1 MNQQSLSSIS
11 LENTN
16 IKLNVEKQSGCK
28 VIFSITT
35 LPAATKAAEA
45 AAVKAVTK
53 EVNIPGF
60 RKGRAPEALVSS
72 QFAPQIKKEFG
83 DILTRNA
90 FSEAIK
96 LSGIHPLSNESPV
109 NLTKCEPIDATSF
122 LIEIGFDAYPEIP
135 SIDPSALSVARQEA
149 EPVTQDLINKHIEEL
164 RLHHCSWKEV
174 TDRAAQDGDFVTVNI
189 DMMEDGIP
197 KTVHEGNRFQMKED
211 KLPAWLRKL
220 ITGLSI
226 GGTATGTSE
235 DEREDKSDN
244 FTPRTFNVELL
255 KIEEAVL
262 PEVDEALAKKAG
274 VESVDALNKAIEK
287 SLAKDA
293 AERAKQTMRFAAK
306 KAILANY
313 PMELPGSRLKDL
325 LNECTQLSQSDNS
338 LSKEEQDNKMMGF
351 FNQGKDNMTFSYL
364 VYKLFKDNNLKYPT
378 TQEVRQ
384 RATEEMLMRYMSGDR
399 NISENDLEY
408 FTRTAENEMIA
419 ATALDFVVE
428 NSKRA

>member
-122 LIEIGFDAYPEIP
+122 LVEIGFDAYPEIP
-135 SIDPSALSVARQEA
+135 SIDPSSLSVARQEA

-244 FTPRTFNVELL
+244 FIPRTFNVELL

-262 PEVDEALAKKAG
+262 PEIDDALAKKAG
-274 VESVDALNKAIEK
+274 VENVDALNKAIEK

-293 AERAKQTMRFAAK
+293 EERAKQTMRFAAK

>member
-1 MNQQSLSSIS
+1 MNQPSLSPVS

-16 IKLNVEKQSGCK
+16 IKLNIEKQSGCK

-35 LPAATKAAEA
+35 LPTATKAAES

-60 RKGRAPEALVSS
+60 RKGRAPEALVAS
-72 QFAPQIKKEFG
+72 QFAPQIKKEFA

-109 NLTKCEPIDATSF
+109 NLTKCEPIDATSY
-122 LIEIGFDAYPEIP
+122 LVEIAFDAYPEIP
-135 SIDPSALSVARQEA
+135 AIDASTLTVARQEPEA
-149 EPVTQDLINKHIEEL
+149 VTQDLINTHIEEL
-164 RLHHCSWKEV
+164 RLHHCTWNEI
-174 TDRAAQDGDFVTVNI
+174 TDRKAQDGDFVTIKI
-189 DMMEDGIP
+189 DMIENGEPTTI
-197 KTVHEGNRFQMKED
+197 HESNRFRLKEG
-211 KLPAWLRKL
+211 KLPTWLRKL

-226 GGTATGTSE
+226 GDSATGTSE
-235 DEREDKSDN
+235 AEAEENATN
-244 FTPRTFNVELL
+244 FTPKTFTVELL

-262 PEVDEALAKKAG
+262 PELDDALAKKAG
-274 VESVDALNKAIEK
+274 VENVDALHKAIEK
-287 SLAKDA
+287 SLEKDA
-293 AERAKQTMRFAAK
+293 SDRAKQTMRLAAK
-306 KAILANY
+306 KALLENY
-313 PMELPGSRLKDL
+313 QMELPGSRLKEL
-325 LNECTQLSQSDNS
+325 LTECTQLSKSDSS
-338 LSKEEQDNKMMGF
+338 LSKEEQENKMMSF

-364 VYKLFKDNNLKYPT
+364 IYRLYKDNQLKYPT

-399 NISENDLEY
+399 NISENDLEH
-408 FTRTAENEMIA
+408 FTRSAENEMVA
-419 ATALDFVVE
+419 QTALDFLVE